1 MKKKITYEPPE
12 LFMISFYD
20 TDIITVSN
28 GGNNIGEDKG
38 ENDGE
43 WM

>member
-1 MKKKITYEPPE
+1 MEKKNPYEEPE
-12 LFMISFYD
+12 ILFVAFSES
-20 TDIITVSN
+20 DIITSS
-28 GGNNIGEDKG
+28 GGNNIGEDDG